1 MVCKIGMAGTNI
13 HYQSIDVAQKFIQ
26 LFEKVA
32 ACLILNGKG
41 GCDEARINNLVRS

>member
-1 MVCKIGMAGTNI
+1 MVCKIGMAGTDI

-32 ACLILNGKG
+32 ACRLILNGKG
-41 GCDEARINNLVRS
+41 ECDEARIKRS